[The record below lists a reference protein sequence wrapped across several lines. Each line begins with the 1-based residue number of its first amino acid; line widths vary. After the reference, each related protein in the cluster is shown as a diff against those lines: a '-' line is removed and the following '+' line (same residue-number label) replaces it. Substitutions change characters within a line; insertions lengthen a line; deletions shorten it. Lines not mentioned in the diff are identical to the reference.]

1 MAVESL
7 LESLLG
13 IERRRERLGVRPLL
27 PKAWPGFEM
36 DYRFGR
42 STLQI
47 ACRAVDPGNAAK
59 LSVDGI
65 ESPDGWIPL
74 VDDGG
79 VRRVAVDVARAS
91 GLAQL

>member
-1 MAVESL
+1 MYQWLV
-7 LESLLG
+7 ESLLG
-13 IERRRERLGVRPLL
+13 IERRGELLRVRPLL

-42 STLQI
+42 STYRI
-47 ACRAVDPGNAAK
+47 ACRAIDADDAVK

-65 ESPDGWIPL
+65 ELPDGWIAL
-74 VDDGG
+74 IDDGG
-79 VRRVAVDVARAS
+79 VRWVAVDVARAS